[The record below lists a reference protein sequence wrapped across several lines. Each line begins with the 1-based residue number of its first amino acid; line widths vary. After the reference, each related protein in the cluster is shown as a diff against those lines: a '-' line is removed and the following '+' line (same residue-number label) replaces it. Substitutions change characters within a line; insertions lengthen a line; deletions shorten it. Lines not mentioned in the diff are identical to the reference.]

1 MSAEAL
7 QVAKVYR
14 HLLRAVKK
22 HVAKEDRAAKHLT
35 QKIKLAHNY
44 TFLPSSV
51 HEQQHL
57 TLYNGYAGPIISL
70 HRSYEMKKVLGKS
83 AASVGLQPYQP

>member
-35 QKIKLAHNY
+35 FIVFACSIYHVTSLSKKLYIFA
-44 TFLPSSV
+44 S
-51 HEQQHL
+51 ER
-57 TLYNGYAGPIISL
+57 PIISL